1 MDSELKIT
9 VPAGEMEGMYNEEGD
24 VRVFRGV
31 PYAAPPVGELR
42 WRAPQP
48 VKPWEGIRQTK
59 YYANANMH
67 KRPSMKSFY
76 GREFDLMEYP
86 ISEDCLY
93 LNIWAPRREKAVNC
107 PVALWFH
114 GGDSHANKAI
124 FNGENFARQGII
136 MITVGF
142 RTGPFAGLCH
152 PELSAE
158 AEKEIGHRTS
168 GNYGLLDQ
176 IASVK
181 WVKANIA
188 AFGGDPSRIT
198 VFGQSA
204 GATVVERL
212 ISTPLL
218 EGDLFAAI
226 MQSAGGIDPRYIVNE
241 ATLEE
246 SEAYGEKILA
256 EQGIDGI
263 AAARALSADEVLR
276 KFAGGPE
283 LTMAYFSPKPDG
295 YSLLYTPDRTSFEN
309 RIHRGVHYMIGTTKH
324 EGMAYQLGEA
334 TCESLQSFLKKA
346 YGEQWTRYWE
356 NAGVRDD
363 AVANLVRRQDS
374 GDVKMASAYAWV
386 QLQNEHGREAPYV
399 YMFTKEAPGPEGV
412 GAFHSGEHAYVFK
425 NMDKVPWR
433 QYTERDHALADMMNQ
448 YWTNF
453 MKTGDPNGSGLPQW
467 DPTDNMKEDPWVM
480 ELGLRV
486 GMVRPEET
494 KTSCFIKKFCLDYYR
509 KA

>member
-1 MDSELKIT
+1 MESELRIT
-9 VPAGEMEGMYNEEGD
+9 IPGGMIEGMYAEDGD

-48 VKPWEGIRQTK
+48 VQPWQGVRPTR
-59 YYANANMH
+59 YYASACMH

-76 GREFDLMEYP
+76 GREFDSVEYP
-86 ISEDCLY
+86 IGEDCLY
-93 LNIWAPRREKAVNC
+93 LNIWAPRAEQAQNC
-107 PVALWFH
+107 PVGIWFH

-124 FNGENFARQGII
+124 FNGENFARKGVII
-136 MITVGF
+136 VTVGF

-152 PELSAE
+152 PELSRE
-158 AEKEIGHRTS
+158 AQKELGHYTS

-176 IASVK
+176 IAAVK
-181 WVKANIA
+181 WVKVNIA
-188 AFGGDPSRIT
+188 AFGGDATHIT

-204 GATVVERL
+204 GATVVERM

-226 MQSAGGIDPRYIVNE
+226 MQSAGGVDPRYIVNE
-241 ATLEE
+241 ATLEQ
-246 SEAYGEKILA
+246 SEAYGEKVLA
-256 EQGIDGI
+256 EQGVHSI
-263 AAARALSADEVLR
+263 AEARQMSAEEVLN

-283 LTMAYFSPKPDG
+283 QTMAYFSPKPDG

-309 RIHRGVHYMIGTTKH
+309 RIHRNVHYMIGTTKH
-324 EGMAYQLGEA
+324 EGMAYKLGET
-334 TCESLQSFLKKA
+334 TCESLQKFLQNA
-346 YGEQWTRYWE
+346 YGNDWEQYWK

-363 AVANLVRRQDS
+363 AVANMVRRQDS
-374 GDVKMASAYAWV
+374 GDLKMASAYAWV
-386 QLQNEHGREAPYV
+386 QLQNEQGRPAPYV
-399 YMFTKEAPGPEGV
+399 YLFTKEAPGPESV

-425 NMDKVPWR
+425 NMDKVSWR
-433 QYTERDHALADMMNQ
+433 PYTEQDHKLANMMNQ
-448 YWTNF
+448 YWVNF
-453 MKTGDPNGSGLPQW
+453 MKTGDPNGAGLPKW
-467 DPTDNMKEDPWVM
+467 DATDNIKKDPWIM

-494 KTSCFIKKFCLDYYR
+494 KTSLFIKNFCLEYY
-509 KA
+509 KKH